1 MADFRLSAQVTKH
14 GFEMRGVVT
23 CSYTVFPHTRCK
35 QKYIKAQI
43 IVKCG
48 QIIRSDEFLVP
59 IIIIFN
65 KFSLIVSLHNLIFNN
80 VYV

>member
-14 GFEMRGVVT
+14 GFEMRSVVT

-48 QIIRSDEFLVP
+48 QIIRSDEF
-59 IIIIFN
+59 
-65 KFSLIVSLHNLIFNN
+65 
-80 VYV
+80 